1 MCASPRDESEEER
14 LDRNLAE
21 LLQELRIALPGVQ
34 VLFAFLLTVPFQ
46 GNFSEATDFQR
57 NAYFVTLLLTT
68 LSSALLIAPT
78 AFHRL
83 TFRLQMKDRLVKHG
97 NRMTIAGLS
106 ALGLAMTSAIVL
118 VTDFLYSTTMSIVA
132 GTFAFSLFLLMWVAF
147 PVLERTLLRDES

>member
-1 MCASPRDESEEER
+1 MGEEAASPRDETAEER
-14 LDRNLAE
+14 LDRNLTE

-57 NAYFVTLLLTT
+57 NAYFVTLTLTT
-68 LSSALLIAPT
+68 LSSTLLIAPT

-83 TFRLQMKDRLVKHG
+83 TFRRQLKHRLVKVA
-97 NRMTIAGLS
+97 NRSTIAGLG

-118 VTDFLYSTTMSIVA
+118 VTDFLYSTTMSVIA
-132 GTFAFSLFLLMWVAF
+132 GSFAFILFVLLWV
-147 PVLERTLLRDES
+147 VLPFTERMRG

>member
-1 MCASPRDESEEER
+1 MGEDGESPREDETPQER

-21 LLQELRIALPGVQ
+21 MLQELRIALPGVQ

-57 NAYFVTLLLTT
+57 NAYFVTLVLTT

-83 TFRLQMKDRLVKHG
+83 TFRQQMKDRLVKLG
-97 NRMTIAGLS
+97 NRSTIAGLG

-118 VTDFLYSTTMSIVA
+118 VTDFLYSTTMSVIA
-132 GTFAFSLFLLMWVAF
+132 GAFAFTLFLLLWVAV
-147 PVLERTLLRDES
+147 PVSERMRN